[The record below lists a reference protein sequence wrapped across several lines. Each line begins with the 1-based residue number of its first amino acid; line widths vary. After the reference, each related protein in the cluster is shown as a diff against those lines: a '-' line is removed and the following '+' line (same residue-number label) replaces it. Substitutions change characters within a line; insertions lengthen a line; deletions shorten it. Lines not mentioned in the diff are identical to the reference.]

1 MLFSA
6 KHQHESAIG
15 GISYLPSLLKLPP
28 TSFPIPAPYVVT
40 ELPSLSSLSPTA
52 HFHWLS
58 ILHMIVLMLFH
69 PYIQPSPSSP
79 PRVHKSIL
87 YVCASIAAPKIY
99 ISKTLFKYD
108 FLCYSF
114 TDSQI

>member
-15 GISYLPSLLKLPP
+15 GIRYPHFLLKFPP
-28 TSFPIPAPYVVT
+28 TSFPIPPLYVVT
-40 ELPSLSSLSPTA
+40 EPPSLSSLSPTA
-52 HFHWLS
+52 HFRWLS
-58 ILHMIVLMLFH
+58 ILHMIVHMLFH
-69 PYIQPSPSSP
+69 PYIQPSPTSP

-99 ISKTLFKYD
+99 VFKTLFK
-108 FLCYSF
+108 
-114 TDSQI
+114 